1 MWWRTQSLHHFLHNF
16 FRYIGLHASPSS
28 TERWTDAQG
37 NVNPVR
43 IPSNENG
50 LTADMVF
57 TAVGNDADGYA
68 LKTGNQYL
76 AGRPVDDSPDK
87 WGFMRTDEFSGAC
100 FFACNRGY
108 FRI

>member
-1 MWWRTQSLHHFLHNF
+1 MKVNDDGSTT

-50 LTADMVF
+50 LTSDMVF

-68 LKTGNQYL
+68 LKTGNRYL

-87 WGFMRTDEFSGAC
+87 WGFMRTDECSGAC

>member
-1 MWWRTQSLHHFLHNF
+1 M
-16 FRYIGLHASPSS
+16 
-28 TERWTDAQG
+28 
-37 NVNPVR
+37 NPVR

-76 AGRPVDDSPDK
+76 ASRPVDDSPDK
-87 WGFMRTDEFSGAC
+87 WGFMRTDECSGAC
-100 FFACNRGY
+100 FFACNRGC